1 MISGA
6 AVQRL
11 TVKAP
16 VRAPFAN
23 TGAVQCLRKLN
34 AIYVLR
40 CVVTDHDKLGSPKRR
55 SVPAGVT
62 RVLQS
67 VLELVLRKPLHAAVC
82 QTHVAL
88 LGVHVVHPADGG
100 L

>member
-40 CVVTDHDKLGSPKRR
+40 CVVTHHDKLGSPRR
-55 SVPAGVT
+55 RNVPAGAAC
-62 RVLQS
+62 VLQS
-67 VLELVLRKPLHAAVC
+67 VLEPVLRKPLHAAVC
-82 QTHVAL
+82 QTYIAL
-88 LGVHVVHPADGG
+88 LGMHIVHPANGG
-100 L
+100 V